1 MKTHTRV
8 LSALMA
14 ALLLVPSAPTYADES
29 ATASTETVTEAT
41 SEEQSSSA
49 QTQSENT
56 ATAESASAASASSAS
71 SAAPATNE
79 TAAQTTS
86 SSAEETPSDG
96 GSSEQSATNASE
108 STTQSSSDSSSS
120 SSNETAESS
129 NEQASVSA
137 ASTSTETAEE
147 NSSTEASSDE
157 ETADTSEQSSM
168 EKATATST
176 EDTTSADTDS
186 STETTESESGKS
198 KSGESESSTELT
210 TDDATSDTTADTDE
224 SATESSTETS
234 TESSTES
241 ATEDSTE
248 SATEEVT
255 EASTESAT
263 EEATES
269 STEATTEEADEDTT
283 ESSTES
289 ITEETDEETT
299 EDSTESTTEEAVE
312 DATESATESS
322 TEELTADDVIEEKEG
337 TVTFSGVESVTIEAG
352 TVFDLMSGVSATV
365 EYADGT
371 TKDLTPYLESV
382 TDADGGVALN
392 GTVIT
397 AEAGDVYTVIYGVDS
412 FDASVKRTI
421 TVEEDEFVA
430 SVTYTGV
437 DDIETEPDAEINLL
451 DGVKATYVDQDGTEQ
466 EAVVSVQSI
475 TANGEEVDASDA
487 LTTEADTEY
496 IVTYANDVTDE
507 TAERKITVTEES
519 QAVVT
524 YTGIDDIEA
533 DPDEEINLLDGVKA
547 TYVDQDGAE
556 QEAVVSIQAITA
568 NGEDVEI
575 SDVLTTKSE
584 TEYIVTYAN
593 DVTDETA
600 ERKITVK
607 SQVDVTYTG
616 IDDIEA
622 DPDEEIN
629 LLDGVKATYVDEDG
643 AEQEA
648 VISIQSIFE
657 NNEEVE
663 IADTLTAEANAEYIV
678 TYANDVSD
686 ETAERKITVSDYDV
700 TFEGTDDATIEAMQD
715 FDLLDG
721 VTASYE
727 SNGEKVEAE
736 VTVQSVTDA
745 DGVELSDA
753 ESNGA
758 YLNTGVLINPAGE
771 AVYTVVYGNDKT
783 EQTVER
789 TLTVESEYV
798 HELSTEIDGVTIT
811 VECDDDVFKKGYTLS
826 AEVSDNQ
833 KDDRTIVK
841 QALKNKKHLDHL
853 YVYNLV
859 IEDEDGNGVKIDADM
874 TVSFDGIEKE
884 DAETY
889 AVYQIQD
896 DTAEELG
903 IDTAEVQTNSLSGI
917 GVCLLS
923 KMNYIT
929 RLETDCDG
937 MTIVLTCDDGIIP
950 EGSTA
955 VAGRCDPE
963 TSPEY
968 VSAVEEKV
976 KSSDSEGAEIT
987 SVALYDVTIYDEDG
1001 DEVQLDNE
1009 SVQITIQEGAS
1020 DMEDGEDLSVYHFVG
1035 GDASETEQLNATVD
1049 GEDVSFSTSSF

>member
-269 STEATTEEADEDTT
+269 STEATTEEADEDT
-283 ESSTES
+283 TES